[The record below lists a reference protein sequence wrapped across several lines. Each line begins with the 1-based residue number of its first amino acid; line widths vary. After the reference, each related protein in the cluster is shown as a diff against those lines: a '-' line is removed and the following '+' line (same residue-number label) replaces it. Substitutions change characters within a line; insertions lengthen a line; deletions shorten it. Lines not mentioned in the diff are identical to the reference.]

1 MKFPDA
7 LDQLPTD
14 GVVRR
19 VYGEPYQTADGAT
32 VIPVARIR
40 GGGGKRRR
48 PDDASGG
55 SGFGFTAAPV
65 GVFVVR
71 GDHASWVP
79 AVDANRIALV
89 GVTTGLLSAVIASLA
104 MLRRPPWPDIS
115 IRRSIGFED

>member
-7 LDQLPTD
+7 LDQLPSD

-40 GGGGKRRR
+40 GGRRGKHDDTAGG
-48 PDDASGG
+48 PAA
-55 SGFGFTAAPV
+55 GFTAAPV

-71 GDHASWVP
+71 GDRTSWVP
-79 AVDANRIALV
+79 AVDVNRIALL
-89 GVTTGLLSAVIASLA
+89 GVITGLLSAVIASLA
-104 MLRRPPWPDIS
+104 MLRRPPWPDMHFGP
-115 IRRSIGFED
+115 RPDNEG